1 MNLRMLLK
9 QLKIDSLKFQKKFL
23 KKIENIEKTSF
34 FVDDSSKIQLNFE
47 SEIVL
52 KKCFID
58 ELGFS
63 NLKMNGFEP
72 KYVIYNLVYVVWK

>member
-1 MNLRMLLK
+1 M
-9 QLKIDSLKFQKKFL
+9 KFQKKFL
-23 KKIENIEKTSF
+23 KKMENIEKTSF
-34 FVDDSSKIQLNFE
+34 VVDDTIKIQLNIE

-52 KKCFID
+52 KKRFID

>member
-1 MNLRMLLK
+1 M
-9 QLKIDSLKFQKKFL
+9 
-23 KKIENIEKTSF
+23 ENIEKTSF
-34 FVDDSSKIQLNFE
+34 VVDDTSKIQLNIE

-52 KKCFID
+52 KKRFID

-72 KYVIYNLVYVVWK
+72 KNIIYNLVYVV

>member
-1 MNLRMLLK
+1 M
-9 QLKIDSLKFQKKFL
+9 KFQKKFL
-23 KKIENIEKTSF
+23 KKIENREKTSF

-52 KKCFID
+52 KKSFID

-72 KYVIYNLVYVVWK
+72 KNKIYNLVYVVWK

>member
-23 KKIENIEKTSF
+23 KKMENIEKTSF
-34 FVDDSSKIQLNFE
+34 VVDDTIKIQLNIE

-52 KKCFID
+52 KKRFID

-72 KYVIYNLVYVVWK
+72 KYVIYNLVYVV

>member
-1 MNLRMLLK
+1 
-9 QLKIDSLKFQKKFL
+9 LKFQKKFL

-34 FVDDSSKIQLNFE
+34 IVDDTSKIQLNIE
-47 SEIVL
+47 SKESLKNVL
-52 KKCFID
+52 LI
-58 ELGFS
+58 LGFS

>member
-1 MNLRMLLK
+1 M
-9 QLKIDSLKFQKKFL
+9 
-23 KKIENIEKTSF
+23 ENIEKTSF
-34 FVDDSSKIQLNFE
+34 VVDDTIKIQLNIE

-52 KKCFID
+52 KKRFID

-72 KYVIYNLVYVVWK
+72 KYVIYNLVYVV

>member
-47 SEIVL
+47 NKIVL

-58 ELGFS
+58 ELRFS

-72 KYVIYNLVYVVWK
+72 KYVIYNLVYVV

>member
-23 KKIENIEKTSF
+23 KKIENREKTSF

-52 KKCFID
+52 KKSFID

-72 KYVIYNLVYVVWK
+72 KYVIYNLVYVV

>member
-1 MNLRMLLK
+1 M
-9 QLKIDSLKFQKKFL
+9 KFQKKFL
-23 KKIENIEKTSF
+23 KKIENREKTSF
-34 FVDDSSKIQLNFE
+34 VVDDTSKIQLNFE

-72 KYVIYNLVYVVWK
+72 KNIIYNLVYVVWK

>member
-23 KKIENIEKTSF
+23 KKIKKKKKTSF

-58 ELGFS
+58 ELRFS
-63 NLKMNGFEP
+63 NLKMNGFER
-72 KYVIYNLVYVVWK
+72 KYVIYNLVYVV